1 MKHFLFFFLI
11 AMSIQLIAQQ
21 EVDEYE
27 LQNFS
32 ILSPVQSEIK
42 NALGWSLQD
51 NGKWAYSENRIP
63 YTDSRTNTT
72 RQPAVDALG
81 MENFISIELRKI
93 MIDEKQYNVL
103 IRKYKDGEFEF
114 DYLAKG
120 WKSFNSLAFYVFRS
134 EKLFELLPDDLTFN
148 TMYLVDLECYLV
160 DEIRNFDET
169 MVSGRHSGLHKYA
182 TGAMKSF
189 PRSKT
194 GFSID
199 LFIRKI
205 QEIRSGRVVNDR
217 NMIFAVYPIKSGE
230 KEVVRFK
237 MIDTYRNE
245 NLIKMQ
251 TSPDNWTTLFDNYFY
266 EIPFSTFRSFIED
279 SRAYYVPVED
289 ASTAY
294 TSNYN
299 WGVLRYQI
307 GDYLGATEAFYKAL
321 EENPN
326 ADDFMLYA
334 YLGNSLSKSGLY
346 RDAVSYFDKAID
358 LKPSKVMDYSNWVK
372 NYFNRG
378 VARYYLEETDEACAD
393 WKKSYDLGYGSASEY
408 LIEYCGRQ
416 YKK

>member
-1 MKHFLFFFLI
+1 M
-11 AMSIQLIAQQ
+11 
-21 EVDEYE
+21 V
-27 LQNFS
+27 
-32 ILSPVQSEIK
+32 
-42 NALGWSLQD
+42 SLNLTIWQ
-51 NGKWAYSENRIP
+51 
-63 YTDSRTNTT
+63 
-72 RQPAVDALG
+72 
-81 MENFISIELRKI
+81 
-93 MIDEKQYNVL
+93 
-103 IRKYKDGEFEF
+103 KDGKR
-114 DYLAKG
+114 Y
-120 WKSFNSLAFYVFRS
+120 NSLAFYVFRS

-169 MVSGRHSGLHKYA
+169 MVSGRHSGLQKYA

-194 GFSID
+194 GFSLD
-199 LFIRKI
+199 LFIRRI
-205 QEIRSGRVVNDR
+205 QDIRSGRVVNDR

-251 TSPDNWTTLFDNYFY
+251 TSPDNWTRLFDNYFY
-266 EIPFSTFRSFIED
+266 EIPFATFRSFIED
-279 SRAYYVPVED
+279 SRSYYVPVEN